1 VAIPPPQ
8 PGLVFRYEYAWKR
21 DVLAGKEA
29 AKQRPACIV
38 LAVRREAGDTQVLIV
53 PITHMPPSP
62 DVLAMEIPP
71 KVKAYLGLDGARSW
85 VILSEA
91 NIDMWPTPDMR
102 PIPGGGFKYGL
113 LPTKMVNLIRDTILS
128 NIREKRLPVVDRG
141 KGSILPAAQNKPTA

>member
-21 DVLAGKEA
+21 DALAGRDTAKE
-29 AKQRPACIV
+29 RPGCIV
-38 LAVRREAGDTQVLIV
+38 LTVVREAGDTRVLIV
-53 PITHMPPSP
+53 PITHAPPGP
-62 DVLAMEIPP
+62 DVPAIELPP
-71 KVKAYLGLDGARSW
+71 KLKAHLGLDGARSW

-113 LPTKMVNLIRDTILS
+113 LPSKMVNQIRETILLAV
-128 NIREKRLPVVDRG
+128 REKRLPLVDRENA
-141 KGSILPAAQNKPTA
+141 GSTAAAQMK